1 MSRRIITIIA
11 CAALAAQAFSASFKV
26 TPGNAASQ
34 YRPYPVDS
42 IQQKLTPAPAG
53 YVPFHIEHYGRH
65 GSRWLIE
72 DKNYDIPVEQ
82 LTIAER
88 NGKLTPL
95 GVEVLAEL
103 RSLRED
109 SRGRLGELT
118 QLGAEQHRGI
128 ATRMAGNFP
137 EIFTPATHVDAR
149 STIVIRCIL
158 SMLNETDALSAAV
171 PGIKITTD
179 ASERDMPYMNFHD
192 PVRNMLADSA
202 RAKYF
207 KPFAA
212 KHANRGDYLKRL
224 VTDSVFAADSLDS
237 KALFDQLFEVSLNMG
252 SHPGRRP
259 ILTEIFSEEEIND
272 GWQLNNA
279 SWLLT
284 GGNTS
289 LTEGRSALVQ
299 RHLLRNMI
307 ESADTTLTS
316 PYKSANLRFGHETM
330 VLSLAALLNLA
341 DYGREITSLDSL
353 AGEWRAYE
361 VFPMACNI
369 QMVFYRPAKSP
380 KADEVLVKI
389 LLNEREMPIAGMKPV
404 VGPYYSWKKLRE
416 RLLESLTEPTQ
427 EQIDRLK
434 QAKN

>member
-1 MSRRIITIIA
+1 MSKRIVNLIA
-11 CAALAAQAFSASFKV
+11 CVALTAQVFSATFTV
-26 TPGNAASQ
+26 TPENAASQ

-42 IQQKLTPAPAG
+42 IQRQLTPAPPG
-53 YVPFHIEHYGRH
+53 YTPFHMEHYGRH

-82 LTIAER
+82 LAIAER

-95 GVEVLAEL
+95 GTQLLAEL
-103 RSLRED
+103 RSLRD
-109 SRGRLGELT
+109 DARGRLGELT
-118 QLGAEQHRGI
+118 PLGAEQHRGI
-128 ATRMAGNFP
+128 ATRMARNFP
-137 EIFTPATHVDAR
+137 EIFTPSTHVDAR
-149 STIVIRCIL
+149 STVVIRCIL
-158 SMLNETDALSAAV
+158 SMLNETDALNAAV
-171 PGIKITTD
+171 PGINITTD
-179 ASERDMPYMNFHD
+179 ASERDMWYMNHHG

-202 RAKYF
+202 RARYY

-212 KHANRGDYLKRL
+212 RHANRGDYLKRL
-224 VTDSVFAADSLDS
+224 VTDSRFAADSLDS
-237 KALFDQLFEVSLNMG
+237 DALFDQLFEVALNMG
-252 SHPGRRP
+252 SHPERRP
-259 ILTEIFSEEEIND
+259 ILTEIFTIGEIND

-353 AGEWRAYE
+353 AEQWRAYE

-369 QMVFYRPAKSP
+369 QMVFYRPEKSP
-380 KADEVLVKI
+380 EADEVLVKI
-389 LLNEREMPIAGMKPV
+389 LLNEREMPVKGLDPV
-404 VGPYYSWKKLRE
+404 TGPYYSWKALRA
-416 RLLESLTEPTQ
+416 RLLNSLTEPTP
-427 EQIDRLK
+427 EQISRTK
-434 QAKN
+434 QAKQ